1 MMIYK
6 DQSPKAAEYLRQVI
20 PMLAKHKLPATP
32 NNYSIFYNY
41 IAGSNQALVEAI
53 DSNIKKNKVFPASL
67 LDELHEKYVDGSSTL
82 AQQEQI
88 QASLEKVI
96 TTASTEVQDA
106 NTDATSFDNT
116 LNKHA
121 STLSNLSDPDA
132 TAMVLKQI
140 LDDTRSMVKSTHAMQ
155 RRMHETTEEITQ
167 LKVELDAVKATAEK
181 DALTNLKNRGA
192 FEKEVESTVQN
203 QSSKSLPT
211 TAVMLDIDHFK
222 RVNDSFG
229 HLVGDR
235 VIRYVAA
242 LLTQVLGP
250 DSFIA
255 RYGGEEF
262 IVIMKNQTAEKAFQL
277 SEKVRTAMG
286 NSKLQRKDSGE
297 TIGKVTL
304 SAGIAVLRED
314 DSAESFI
321 GRADKALYEAKN
333 TGRNKTVV
341 SD

>member
-1 MMIYK
+1 MIYK
-6 DQSPKAAEYLRQVI
+6 DESPKAAEYLRQVI
-20 PMLAKHKLPATP
+20 PMLAKYKLAATP
-32 NNYSIFYNY
+32 SNYSIFYNY
-41 IAGSNQALVEAI
+41 IAGTNQALVEAI
-53 DSNIKKNKVFPASL
+53 ESNIEKNKIFPTNL
-67 LDELHEKYVDGSSTL
+67 LGELHEKYVEGGAAL
-82 AQQEQI
+82 NQQEHI

-96 TTASTEVQDA
+96 SSASAEVEGANHDA
-106 NTDATSFDNT
+106 SSFDDT

-121 STLSNLSDPDA
+121 STLSTLSDPDS
-132 TAMVLKQI
+132 TALVLKQI
-140 LDDTRSMVKSTHAMQ
+140 LDDTRSMVRSTHAMQ
-155 RRMHETTEEITQ
+155 QRMQETTEEIGK
-167 LKVELDAVKATAEK
+167 LKEELNSVKETAEK
-181 DALTNLKNRGA
+181 DALTGLKNRGT
-192 FEKEVESTVQN
+192 FDKEVEAVVHKKV
-203 QSSKSLPT
+203 SKSRPT
-211 TAVMLDIDHFK
+211 IAIMLDIDHFK

-250 DSFIA
+250 DCFIA

-262 IVIMKNQTAEKAFQL
+262 VVIMKNQTTEKAFQL

-297 TIGKVTL
+297 TIGKVTI
-304 SAGIAVLRED
+304 SAGIAILRED
-314 DSAESFI
+314 DCADSFV

-341 SD
+341 ND